1 MKELSVITT
10 PDFIATKI
18 IFLREEKVLLDADL
32 ALLYGVETKRL
43 KETVKRNIDR
53 FPEDFMFQLSRDE
66 WQNLRSQ
73 FASSS
78 WGGTRYPP
86 FAFTEQGVAMLSGI
100 LNSPR
105 AVETN
110 IAIMP
115 ACRPGRRTFV
125 ALRKLME
132 TNKDLAAKIR
142 HLEKKYDQRFKLV
155 FDAIQKLI
163 KQEKESRPIGF
174 EIGKK
179 K

>member
-1 MKELSVITT
+1 MKELSILTT
-10 PDFIATKI
+10 PDFIATRI
-18 IFLREEKVLLDADL
+18 LFLRGEKVLLDADL
-32 ALLYGVETKRL
+32 ALLYGVETKVL
-43 KETVKRNIDR
+43 KQAVRRNIDR
-53 FPEDFMFQLSRDE
+53 FPEDFLFELSTEE
-66 WQNLRSQ
+66 WNSLRSQ
-73 FASSS
+73 IVTLEKGRGKYSK
-78 WGGTRYPP
+78 YPP

-110 IAIMP
+110 IAIM
-115 ACRPGRRTFV
+115 RTFV

-142 HLEKKYDQRFKLV
+142 QLEKKYDQRFKLV

-163 KQEKESRPIGF
+163 KQEKEARPIGF

>member
-1 MKELSVITT
+1 MKELSVLTT
-10 PDFIATKI
+10 TDFIATKI
-18 IFLREEKVLLDADL
+18 LFLRGEKVLLDADL
-32 ALLYGVETKRL
+32 AMLYGVETKRL
-43 KETVKRNIDR
+43 KEAVKRNIDR
-53 FPEDFMFQLSRDE
+53 FPDDFMFQLTTEE

-110 IAIMP
+110 IAIM
-115 ACRPGRRTFV
+115 RTFV

-142 HLEKKYDQRFKLV
+142 QLERKYDQRFKLV
-155 FDAIQKLI
+155 FEAIQKLI
-163 KQEKESRPIGF
+163 KQEKEAQPIGF
-174 EIGKK
+174 KIGKTK
-179 K
+179 SRIDK

>member
-18 IFLREEKVLLDADL
+18 FFLRGEKMLLDADL
-32 ALLYGVETKRL
+32 ALLYGVETRVL
-43 KETVKRNIDR
+43 NQTVRRNADR
-53 FPEDFMFQLSRDE
+53 FPNDFMFELTRDE
-66 WQNLRSQ
+66 FDGLISQ
-73 FASSS
+73 IVISNKGR
-78 WGGTRYPP
+78 GGRRKLPL
-86 FAFTEQGVAMLSGI
+86 AFTEQGVAMLSGI

-110 IAIMP
+110 IAIM
-115 ACRPGRRTFV
+115 RTFV

-142 HLEKKYDQRFKLV
+142 QLERKYDERFKLV

-163 KQEKESRPIGF
+163 KQEKETQPIGF
-174 EIGKK
+174 KIGKTK
-179 K
+179 

>member
-1 MKELSVITT
+1 MNDMKELSVITT

-18 IFLREEKVLLDADL
+18 LFLRGEKVLLDADL
-32 ALLYGVETKRL
+32 ALLYGVETRVL
-43 KETVKRNIDR
+43 NQAVKRNADR
-53 FPEDFMFQLSRDE
+53 FPADFMFELTREEFNS
-66 WQNLRSQ
+66 LMSQ
-73 FASSS
+73 IVISKPGR
-78 WGGTRYPP
+78 GGRRKLPL
-86 FAFTEQGVAMLSGI
+86 AFTEQGVAMLSGI

-110 IAIMP
+110 IAIM
-115 ACRPGRRTFV
+115 RTFV

-142 HLEKKYDQRFKLV
+142 QLEKKYDQRFKLV
-155 FDAIQKLI
+155 FDTIQKLI
-163 KQEKESRPIGF
+163 KQEKEARPIGF

>member
-18 IFLREEKVLLDADL
+18 LFLRGEKVLSDADL
-32 ALLYGVETKRL
+32 ALLYGVETRVL
-43 KETVKRNIDR
+43 NQTVRRNADR
-53 FPEDFMFQLSRDE
+53 FPNDFMFELTRDE
-66 WQNLRSQ
+66 FDGLISQ
-73 FASSS
+73 IVISNKGR
-78 WGGTRYPP
+78 GGRRKLPL
-86 FAFTEQGVAMLSGI
+86 AFTEQGVAMLSGI

-110 IAIMP
+110 IAIM
-115 ACRPGRRTFV
+115 RTFV

-142 HLEKKYDQRFKLV
+142 QLERKYDERFKLV

-163 KQEKESRPIGF
+163 KQEKETQPIGF
-174 EIGKK
+174 KIGKTK
-179 K
+179 

>member
-10 PDFIATKI
+10 TDFIATKI
-18 IFLREEKVLLDADL
+18 LFLRDEKVLLDVDL
-32 ALLYGVETKRL
+32 AILYGVELKQLKRQ
-43 KETVKRNIDR
+43 VRRNISR
-53 FPEDFMFQLSRDE
+53 FPEDFMFQLTKEENDS
-66 WQNLRSQ
+66 LRSQ
-73 FASSS
+73 F
-78 WGGTRYPP
+78 GTLKRGQHSKYPP

-110 IAIMP
+110 IAIM
-115 ACRPGRRTFV
+115 RTFV

-142 HLEKKYDQRFKLV
+142 QLEKKYDQRFKLV
-155 FDAIQKLI
+155 FDTIQKLI
-163 KQEKESRPIGF
+163 KEEREARPIGF
-174 EIGKK
+174 QVGAKEKK

>member
-1 MKELSVITT
+1 MKEISVLTT
-10 PDFIATKI
+10 SDFIATKI
-18 IFLREEKVLLDADL
+18 FFLRGERVLLDADL
-32 ALLYGVETKRL
+32 ALLYRVETKRL
-43 KETVKRNIDR
+43 KETVRRNLER
-53 FPEDFMFQLSRDE
+53 FPDDFMFQLTNEE

-110 IAIMP
+110 IAIM
-115 ACRPGRRTFV
+115 RTFV

-132 TNKDLAAKIR
+132 TNTELAAKIR
-142 HLEKKYDQRFKLV
+142 QLEKKYDQRFKLV

-163 KQEKESRPIGF
+163 RREKETRPIGF
-174 EIGKK
+174 KIGRAK
-179 K
+179 